1 MLEDELQ
8 EKIAAKTQA
17 RDKAEDDARLAT
29 NAASEARQRA
39 TNNGHCANDIN
50 RARGGLVAILGSDQT
65 SEPIDS
71 LLAKGIALVEDV
83 QPLTQSLNNARSDAT
98 AAERKSRQAYARV
111 EKVARS
117 DAFAAALP
125 ALAAQFSRNTF
136 ETACEDR
143 AGLTQA
149 IGQQIAA
156 TKSARDAVQADFDA
170 CLSELQG
177 FCNDALDALKAAT
190 RKRLPDSVPHYG
202 GKEVLLMKSIA
213 TTMTSE
219 VRRGMLEGYLKN
231 LIADNRIPENGAHL
245 AADAVVTLHGGQPLG
260 LKLIR
265 VTQHARLDYD
275 DIAKI
280 SSSGGEKVTAA
291 MLLYF
296 VIVKLRA
303 ENRAR
308 RADGGPLILDNPFAK
323 MNMESLWRAVRS
335 LADAVGVQCIF
346 ATILEDKNALS
357 VFDKLIEL
365 RAGAVNRRTDR
376 RHVEAADVTFKT
388 PIAA

>member
-1 MLEDELQ
+1 
-8 EKIAAKTQA
+8 
-17 RDKAEDDARLAT
+17 
-29 NAASEARQRA
+29 
-39 TNNGHCANDIN
+39 
-50 RARGGLVAILGSDQT
+50 
-65 SEPIDS
+65 
-71 LLAKGIALVEDV
+71 
-83 QPLTQSLNNARSDAT
+83 
-98 AAERKSRQAYARV
+98 V

-143 AGLTQA
+143 AGLTQGV
-149 IGQQIAA
+149 GQQIAA

-170 CLSELQG
+170 CLNELQG

-190 RKRLPDSVPHYG
+190 RKRLPESVPHYG

-275 DIAKI
+275 DISKI

-296 VIVKLRA
+296 VVVKLRA

-376 RHVEAADVTFKT
+376 RHVEAVDVTFKA